1 MKFIALTSVN
11 PYISPAI
18 DGLPVPDP
26 RCLIN
31 FDRVVYCGAP
41 STTDPKDVGTLIYS
55 MDRRVFHV
63 KESLDQIAA
72 LLNSPSTANPSTQ
85 ELIQELIREHKEAD
99 PGLSLAFLYQ
109 GLRFSNFNKILEVS
123 TSVPTCGK
131 PRPYNIPN
139 EQGNPLDYTLIL
151 CSPQDYAR
159 IQSGELKLPP
169 DWTNPSPISLS

>member
-1 MKFIALTSVN
+1 MKFISLTTCN

-41 STTDPKDVGTLIYS
+41 SSTDPKDVGTLIYS
-55 MDRRVFHV
+55 MDRQVFYV
-63 KESLDQIAA
+63 KETMDQIAA
-72 LLNSPSTANPSTQ
+72 LLNSPPMTANPSTTDP
-85 ELIQELIREHKEAD
+85 LQELIREHKEAD

-109 GLRFSNFNKILEVS
+109 GPGPTKILEVS
-123 TSVPTCGK
+123 TSVPSLGEIL
-131 PRPYNIPN
+131 PYDFRKG
-139 EQGNPLDYTLIL
+139 QDNPLDYTLIL

-159 IQSGELKLPP
+159 IQSGDLKLPP
-169 DWTNPSPISLS
+169 NWINPSPISLS